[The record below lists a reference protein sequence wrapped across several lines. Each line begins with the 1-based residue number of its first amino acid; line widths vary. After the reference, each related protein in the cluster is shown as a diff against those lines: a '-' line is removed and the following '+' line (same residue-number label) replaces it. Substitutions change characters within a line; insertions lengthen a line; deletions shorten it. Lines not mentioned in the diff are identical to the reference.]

1 MHSKNKGNSGE
12 REIVSIAK
20 SHNLTATRIPLSG
33 SMQNFKGDVLIEG
46 KIYGVKRW
54 KRILPKAVKEDL
66 EKFTGCFIR
75 EDRGKWY
82 VIIPAEY
89 FFELVKKEA
98 KNEPVIDV
106 FF

>member
-1 MHSKNKGNSGE
+1 VVGLAKGKGLN
-12 REIVSIAK
+12 AM
-20 SHNLTATRIPLSG
+20 RIPLSG
-33 SMQNFKGDVLIEG
+33 AGAIKGDVIIENMVF
-46 KIYGVKRW
+46 GVKRW

-98 KNEPVIDV
+98 KNEPENRV
-106 FF
+106 